1 MATDT
6 PQLLLLTST
15 RNHCRTHKCTH
26 SNQRLL
32 MSPCPDR
39 RRETRNDSQRN
50 CHCSDT
56 RLELRM
62 FAVKKLLSPTILS
75 VLNPSWHCHSVS
87 ARDTT
92 LDRSS
97 LHTALLTS
105 GTSAHS
111 MNTHLLC
118 APRDRTTL
126 ALRTERSRNTCSA
139 TMLLSCCVFLGLIVV
154 CCGVGEQPTA
164 YPPKWARVY
173 CGF

>member
-1 MATDT
+1 MTLVDDSFLELNGIRELSMATDT
-6 PQLLLLTST
+6 THLLLLTST
-15 RNHCRTHKCTH
+15 RNHCRTHRCTH
-26 SNQRLL
+26 SNERLL

-62 FAVKKLLSPTILS
+62 FRSTFISLSALLSPTVLFVLS
-75 VLNPSWHCHSVS
+75 PGLHYHSIS

-92 LDRSS
+92 LERSS
-97 LHTALLTS
+97 LRTALLTS
-105 GTSAHS
+105 RTSAHS

-126 ALRTERSRNTCSA
+126 APLPCCCRVTFSWTP
-139 TMLLSCCVFLGLIVV
+139 CCVL
-154 CCGVGEQPTA
+154 
-164 YPPKWARVY
+164 WSW
-173 CGF
+173 